1 MRAVIFEQV
10 NDPLVVCEVEPVAL
24 GPNDV
29 RIVTGSS
36 GVCHS
41 DLSYVKGLHAPAA
54 PIVLGHEGAGR
65 VVEVGSAV
73 SAVRPGDRVITSWAS
88 FCGHCYQCVHGRG
101 HLCEL
106 QPSLATQS
114 RALQG
119 GVAIPAMTGVGSMA
133 ELMTVHETKVVRVD
147 TDLPDEQ
154 LALIGCAVTTGVG
167 AALWTA
173 GVKAG
178 STVAIFG
185 CGGVGQAAIQG
196 AHLASAARIIAID
209 PVPLKREAALRLGA
223 TEAVDPLSADAVEQV
238 CELTGGRGAE
248 YTFDAA
254 GRVDTMRQAF
264 EAACPGGTVT
274 FVGGPQSG
282 LELALPANLMRSQG
296 KRILGSHYGS
306 AQIHRDMPRLV
317 KLAEVGRLDIA
328 EMVSRR
334 LPLGDVDAALAVIES
349 GDVIRCVLDPSA

>member
-10 NDPLVVCEVEPVAL
+10 NDPLVVFEVEPVAL

-29 RIVTGSS
+29 RIATGSS

-41 DLSYVKGLHAPAA
+41 DLSYVKGLHALVA

-73 SAVRPGDRVITSWAS
+73 SAVRLGDRVITSWAS

-114 RALQG
+114 RALRD

-173 GVKAG
+173 EVEVG
-178 STVAIFG
+178 STVAVFG

-209 PVPLKREAALRLGA
+209 PVPLKRGAALRLGA
-223 TEAVDPLSADAVEQV
+223 TEAIDPLSADAVRADPRAD
-238 CELTGGRGAE
+238 GGPRG
-248 YTFDAA
+248 
-254 GRVDTMRQAF
+254 GVHVRRRR
-264 EAACPGGTVT
+264 PGGHHAPGLRGCLPGRHGHFRGRPAERPGAGSTR
-274 FVGGPQSG
+274 QSDAFAG
-282 LELALPANLMRSQG
+282 QAHSRIPLWVRADPPGHAAIGKARRGRPAR
-296 KRILGSHYGS
+296 
-306 AQIHRDMPRLV
+306 HR
-317 KLAEVGRLDIA
+317 
-328 EMVSRR
+328 
-334 LPLGDVDAALAVIES
+334 
-349 GDVIRCVLDPSA
+349 

>member
-1 MRAVIFEQV
+1 
-10 NDPLVVCEVEPVAL
+10 
-24 GPNDV
+24 
-29 RIVTGSS
+29 
-36 GVCHS
+36 
-41 DLSYVKGLHAPAA
+41 
-54 PIVLGHEGAGR
+54 VLGHEGAGR

-114 RALQG
+114 RALRD

-133 ELMTVHETKVVRVD
+133 ELMTVHESKVVRVD

-154 LALIGCAVTTGVG
+154 LALIGCAVTTRVG

-173 GVKAG
+173 EVEAG
-178 STVAIFG
+178 STVAVFG

-238 CELTGGRGAE
+238 RELTGGRGAE
-248 YTFDAA
+248 YTFDVA

-264 EAACPGGTVT
+264 EAACLGGTVT

-317 KLAEVGRLDIA
+317 KLAEVGRIDIA
-328 EMVSRR
+328 DMVSRR
-334 LPLGDVDAALAVIES
+334 LPLGDVDAALAAIES
-349 GDVIRCVLDPSA
+349 GDVIRCVLDPSGLSVPTAPTTQRFERAGN